1 MVAAAVI
8 VYFLAAEW
16 SPCHRGRQA
25 LIVFLLFNL
34 WSILP
39 LGGSS
44 DSNQRSPTLASNVSI
59 PFWSP
64 PPLLSLATT
73 AARSLMS
80 AGCFT
85 FPSVVMRAKVI
96 PDGKGVVSKKE
107 NYRYIY
113 IYMSAFFSCVPH
125 SIFEYHHAELCVFN
139 LSSLLYP
146 LLQACV
152 SSFPCP
158 FACC

>member
-34 WSILP
+34 WSLLP

-80 AGCFT
+80 ASCFT
-85 FPSVVMRAKVI
+85 FPSVVMKAKVI
-96 PDGKGVVSKKE
+96 PDGKGCCEQKRKLYVLKLLNQRVVCVCLTPSLS
-107 NYRYIY
+107 I
-113 IYMSAFFSCVPH
+113 IMLSCAV
-125 SIFEYHHAELCVFN
+125 
-139 LSSLLYP
+139 
-146 LLQACV
+146 
-152 SSFPCP
+152 
-158 FACC
+158 